1 MRPGLWPVAT
11 AVILSLV
18 FGGIAGGFA
27 GTVASLLIA
36 RLERPVAQPAG
47 PGQPPVQTQVTLT
60 EESAVIRAA
69 EKAGP
74 AVVTIETS
82 ASTGRSLF
90 RLSTEVGSGVIFAP
104 QGFILTNRHV
114 VENARQLTITLADGR
129 RFPGRLIGID
139 PFDQSDLAIVKVDAD
154 AGLPAAEIGDS
165 SQLRVGQLVVAI
177 GSPLGTFQN
186 SVTSGVISALGRTV
200 QVQRP
205 GRGLVQLRD
214 LIQTDA
220 AINQGNS
227 GGPLVNSLGQVIG
240 INTVVAGEAQNIG
253 FAIPINVAKPIMRSA
268 VEEGRV
274 RRPWLGICYFMVTG
288 ELANQFQL
296 PVDYGAYVYCQDANQ
311 PAVLPGSP
319 AERAGLRERD
329 LILEVNNRRLDSRYA
344 LVDALAQAR
353 VGERVTL
360 TVLRSGLTFQ
370 VEVVLGEMPAR

>member
-1 MRPGLWPVAT
+1 MRPGLWSVAT
-11 AVILSLV
+11 AVILSLI

-27 GTVASLLIA
+27 GTVATLLLT
-36 RLERPVAQPAG
+36 RLERPAVQPAG
-47 PGQPPVQTQVTLT
+47 PAQPPVQTQVTLT

-82 ASTGRSLF
+82 ASRSLF
-90 RLSTEVGSGVIFAP
+90 RSATEVGSGVIFDP
-104 QGFILTNRHV
+104 RGFILTNRHV
-114 VENARQLTITLADGR
+114 IENASQLTVTLADGR
-129 RFPGRLIGID
+129 RFPARLVGID
-139 PFDQSDLAIVKVDAD
+139 PFDQSDLAIIKVE
-154 AGLPAAEIGDS
+154 AGTDLPAAEIGDS

-205 GRGLVQLRD
+205 GRGVVQLRD

-253 FAIPINVAKPIMRSA
+253 FAIPINVAKPVMLSA

-296 PVDYGAYVYCQDANQ
+296 PVDYGAYVYCQDTSQ

-319 AERAGLRERD
+319 AARAGLQERD
-329 LILEVNNRRLDSRYA
+329 VILEVNGRRLDSRYA

-360 TVLRSGLTFQ
+360 TVLRAGRTFQ
-370 VEVVLGEMPAR
+370 VQVTLGEMPAR

>member
-1 MRPGLWPVAT
+1 VRPGLWPAAA
-11 AVILSLV
+11 AVVLSLI

-27 GTVASLLIA
+27 GSVATLLIMRA
-36 RLERPVAQPAG
+36 ERPAAVQPASST
-47 PGQPPVQTQVTLT
+47 QSPVQTQVTLT
-60 EESAVIRAA
+60 EESAVIQAA

-82 ASTGRSLF
+82 ATRSLF
-90 RLSTEVGSGVIFAP
+90 RLATEVGSGVIFDP

-114 VENARQLTITLADGR
+114 VENASQLTVTLADGR
-129 RFPGRLIGID
+129 RFPARPIGID
-139 PFDQSDLAIVKVDAD
+139 PFDQSDLAIVKVDAG
-154 AGLPAAEIGDS
+154 APLPAAEIGDS

-205 GRGLVQLRD
+205 GRGVVQLRD

-253 FAIPINVAKPIMRSA
+253 FAIPINVAKPVMRSA

-288 ELANQFQL
+288 ELANQFRL
-296 PVDYGAYVYCQDANQ
+296 PVDYGAYVYCQDSSQ
-311 PAVLPGSP
+311 PAVIPGSP
-319 AERAGLRERD
+319 AAQAGLQERD
-329 LILEVNNRRLDSRYA
+329 LILEVNGRRLDNRYA

-353 VGERVTL
+353 VGDHITL
-360 TVLRSGLTFQ
+360 TLLRSGRTFQ
-370 VEVVLGEMPAR
+370 VQVTLGEMPAR

>member
-1 MRPGLWPVAT
+1 MRPGLWPVAA
-11 AVILSLV
+11 AVILSLI

-27 GTVASLLIA
+27 GTVATLMLMRA
-36 RLERPVAQPAG
+36 ERPAAQSSGPAQS
-47 PGQPPVQTQVTLT
+47 PIQTRVTLT
-60 EESAVIRAA
+60 EESAVIQAA

-82 ASTGRSLF
+82 ASRSLF
-90 RLSTEVGSGVIFAP
+90 RLSTEVGSGVIFDP

-114 VENARQLTITLADGR
+114 VENASQLTVTLADGR
-129 RFPGRLIGID
+129 RLPARLIGID
-139 PFDQSDLAIVKVDAD
+139 PFDQSDLAIVKVDAG
-154 AGLPAAEIGDS
+154 ASLPAAEIGDS

-205 GRGLVQLRD
+205 GRGVVQLRD

-253 FAIPINVAKPIMRSA
+253 FAIPINVAKPVMRSA

-296 PVDYGAYVYCQDANQ
+296 PVDYGAYVYCQDTNQ

-319 AERAGLRERD
+319 AAQAGLQERD
-329 LILEVNNRRLDSRYA
+329 VILEVNGRRLDNRYA

-353 VGERVTL
+353 VGERITL
-360 TVLRSGLTFQ
+360 TVLRSGRTLQLQ
-370 VEVVLGEMPAR
+370 VTLGEMPAR